1 VLWYVRLRKVCR
13 VTGRSDRDKD
23 VLGKKGYYSKE
34 LLEVN
39 SRYLLEKGMK
49 NEYTKTK
56 VTSDNI
62 RKLLEENKRDTSRK
76 AGNVKDRKNQFTPD
90 EDSDDDNDIDDF
102 KEEVAETRD
111 FIANEA
117 EKLALSM
124 D

>member
-1 VLWYVRLRKVCR
+1 
-13 VTGRSDRDKD
+13 
-23 VLGKKGYYSKE
+23 
-34 LLEVN
+34 VN

>member
-76 AGNVKDRKNQFTPD
+76 AGNVKDRKN
-90 EDSDDDNDIDDF
+90 
-102 KEEVAETRD
+102 
-111 FIANEA
+111 
-117 EKLALSM
+117 
-124 D
+124 

>member
-1 VLWYVRLRKVCR
+1 M
-13 VTGRSDRDKD
+13 
-23 VLGKKGYYSKE
+23 
-34 LLEVN
+34 N